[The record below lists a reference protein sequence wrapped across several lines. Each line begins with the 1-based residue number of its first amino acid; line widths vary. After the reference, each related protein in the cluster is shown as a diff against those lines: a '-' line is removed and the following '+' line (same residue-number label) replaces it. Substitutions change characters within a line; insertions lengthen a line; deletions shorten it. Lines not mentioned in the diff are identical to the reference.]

1 MAHVS
6 TTRDVS
12 SPRLSLSR
20 IPTLMAAL
28 LNGGL
33 IAGPLFIGASYA
45 QVLTREGFD
54 LTRHAISML
63 TLGDQG
69 WIQSANFEITGLLVL
84 ACAVGMR
91 RVLRSGRASTWGP
104 LLYGAYGLG
113 LVVAGLFTPDPALGF
128 PPGAPSEMPADMS
141 LHAMLHTLGFM
152 VSFASLIVACFVFA
166 RRFNGLG
173 QRAWTVYSA
182 ATGLAPLP
190 FIALSLALGGS
201 GVPLFVMGIITSA
214 WVAALPLRLLTSH
227 ATAELA

>member
-6 TTRDVS
+6 TTRRVS
-12 SPRLSLSR
+12 SAPLSLTR
-20 IPTLMAAL
+20 FPTLTATL
-28 LNGGL
+28 LSGGL

-45 QVLTREGFD
+45 QVLTRPGFD

-91 RVLRSGRASTWGP
+91 RVLRSGRASTWAP

-141 LHAMLHTLGFM
+141 PHALLHTLGFM

-173 QRAWTVYSA
+173 WRGWAVYSA
-182 ATGLAPLP
+182 ATGLAPVP

-201 GVPLFVMGIITSA
+201 GVPLFVMGVITSA
-214 WVAALPLRLLTSH
+214 WVGAVPLRLLTSH
-227 ATAELA
+227 PTAEQA

>member
-6 TTRDVS
+6 TTRDVR
-12 SPRLSLSR
+12 SPGLSFTR
-20 IPTLMAAL
+20 TPTLTATL
-28 LNGGL
+28 LSGGA
-33 IAGPLFIGASYA
+33 IAGPLFIGASFL

-54 LTRHAISML
+54 LKRHAISML

-128 PPGAPSEMPADMS
+128 PPGAPSAMPADMS
-141 LHAMLHTLGFM
+141 PHALLHTIGFM

-173 QRAWTVYSA
+173 RRGWALYCA
-182 ATGLAPLP
+182 ATGLAPVP

-214 WVAALPLRLLTSH
+214 WVAVLPLRLSSSQ
-227 ATAELA
+227 ATAPQA

>member
-6 TTRDVS
+6 PMRDVS
-12 SPRLSLSR
+12 SRRLSLIR
-20 IPTLMAAL
+20 IPTLTTAL
-28 LNGGL
+28 LSGGL
-33 IAGPLFIGASYA
+33 IAGPLFIAASYA

-54 LTRHAISML
+54 LKRHAISML

-84 ACAVGMR
+84 ACAIGMR

-104 LLYGAYGLG
+104 RLYGAYGLG

-128 PPGAPSEMPADMS
+128 PPGAPSEMPVDMS
-141 LHAMLHTLGFM
+141 PYALLHTIGFM

-182 ATGLAPLP
+182 ATGLVPLP

-201 GVPLFVMGIITSA
+201 GVPLFVMGVITSA
-214 WVAALPLRLLTSH
+214 WVAALPPRLLTSH
-227 ATAELA
+227 ATAEQA